1 MSAAGVGKGILS
13 TSLLSRASQ
22 GMFSDSVILSHKEA
36 ISRRAGPLVSRG
48 FCPSVLRKH
57 LLLGP
62 CSPALPSPLPLEG
75 ACSSLARNRAA
86 FVSLGRGIPSQ
97 PCCSPI
103 EGLLSKSYLERAA
116 VVLSAPREDG
126 LSQPMMLTS
135 SFAGRWQ
142 VETVSG
148 SGERLFW
155 LVTASKESHFIYLPS
170 E

>member
-75 ACSSLARNRAA
+75 ACSSLSQKQSC
-86 FVSLGRGIPSQ
+86 FCVSREGHPKPTLLQPDRGPSELVL
-97 PCCSPI
+97 PG
-103 EGLLSKSYLERAA
+103 EGLSGPLGTRGGWPEPAYDSH
-116 VVLSAPREDG
+116 
-126 LSQPMMLTS
+126 Q
-135 SFAGRWQ
+135 FFCWQ
-142 VETVSG
+142 VAGGDCKQLRREIV
-148 SGERLFW
+148 L
-155 LVTASKESHFIYLPS
+155 ASYC
-170 E
+170 

>member
-75 ACSSLARNRAA
+75 ACSSLGQKQSC
-86 FVSLGRGIPSQ
+86 FCVSQERHPKPTLLQPDRGPSEQ
-97 PCCSPI
+97 VLPG
-103 EGLLSKSYLERAA
+103 EGLGGPLGTQGGWPEPAYDAH
-116 VVLSAPREDG
+116 
-126 LSQPMMLTS
+126 Q
-135 SFAGRWQ
+135 FFHWQ
-142 VETVSG
+142 VAGGNCKQLRREII
-148 SGERLFW
+148 L
-155 LVTASKESHFIYLPS
+155 ASYC
-170 E
+170 

>member
-1 MSAAGVGKGILS
+1 M
-13 TSLLSRASQ
+13 
-22 GMFSDSVILSHKEA
+22 
-36 ISRRAGPLVSRG
+36 
-48 FCPSVLRKH
+48 
-57 LLLGP
+57 
-62 CSPALPSPLPLEG
+62 
-75 ACSSLARNRAA
+75 
-86 FVSLGRGIPSQ
+86 SLGRGIPSQ